1 MVVVVVV
8 DDDDD
13 VVVCCWCVLFFLV
26 FSCHALLVLSLRSLS
41 SRRGD
46 VPCT

>member
-8 DDDDD
+8 DDDD
-13 VVVCCWCVLFFLV
+13 VVVCCWCVLFFFGF